1 MVEYSQYTTQ
11 VTPDTTGKRALYIL
25 QIRRDKLTEESMKVL
40 KCLLLHILRTSGLQ
54 NIVVEIYFDEE
65 EFSPLAE
72 QLELVLK
79 VILSGYNLTEPEHST

>member
-11 VTPDTTGKRALYIL
+11 VAPDTTGKRAIYIL

-40 KCLLLHILRTSGLQ
+40 KCLLLHILRTTGLQ

-65 EFSPLAE
+65 
-72 QLELVLK
+72 
-79 VILSGYNLTEPEHST
+79 